1 MELANGILCEYGS
14 TGWPTLTGRRMGE
27 RSGCGGYRKSA
38 GIEKTRYLPRP
49 TALARVRDAVEAAA
63 PGKDIERTMGIV
75 TGWLTQGKD
84 SRAVC
89 ESCVDVMKLR
99 ATAEAQRGPD
109 ADSEAQQGDGGAAP
123 PGAVC
128 KEVPKPRT
136 AEDVDRSR
144 RHVMDLLRPNTA
156 ASAICQHWKQRHTCQ
171 LCKNLDAARTVAET
185 AALMR
190 RWEDV
195 GEVVELTFTK
205 AGPIGISWRQ
215 NLGLSRLGHR
225 PDRFFLEVKQYDGAQ
240 GKKDVRAGW
249 KVTELQGES
258 TDGWSFWRAWRAAK
272 SRERPLTMQLADPAG
287 ARLRRMMPEVFPITV
302 RNALSPLLSFQ
313 TSLSKNQTS
322 SNFLRKTLEF

>member
-109 ADSEAQQGDGGAAP
+109 AESEAGQGDGSAAP

-156 ASAICQHWKQRHTCQ
+156 ASQICQHWKQRHACQ
-171 LCKNLDAARTVAET
+171 LCKNLDAARTVAES

-195 GEVVELTFTK
+195 GEVVELSFTK

-215 NLGLSRLGHR
+215 NLGLSRLGHS
-225 PDRFFLEVKQYDGAQ
+225 PDRFFLEVRQYDGAQ

-258 TDGWSFWRAWRAAK
+258 TAGWSFWRAWRAAK

-302 RNALSPLLSFQ
+302 RTP
-313 TSLSKNQTS
+313 
-322 SNFLRKTLEF
+322 